1 MRSRVNHGL
10 AIQRMRFR
18 IKAFAVHISV
28 SACVLA
34 LALGALYL
42 GWYQWPG
49 WYVTDLFHVTGILVG
64 VDLTLGPLFTL
75 LIASP
80 KKPRRELARD
90 IGVIA
95 AVQLAALIYGVLT
108 LWGGRPLYYAYS
120 SRELE
125 AVAASELPVTEV
137 QLARRQNPDF
147 APHWYSRPRWV
158 WAPLA
163 ANATERDRLPRP
175 AASEDIEDVSQMP
188 RYYRP
193 LEQAGDVLR
202 ADLKKVDN
210 IVIFSRQEKGIL
222 KERMKRLG
230 LPTDQ
235 ADTLFMIGRNRPVLI
250 VFDRATLRIRALIRP
265 D

>member
-1 MRSRVNHGL
+1 MP
-10 AIQRMRFR
+10 FR
-18 IKAFAVHISV
+18 IKAFAVHLSA

-34 LALGALYL
+34 LTLGALYL

-49 WYVTDLFHVTGILVG
+49 WYVTDLVHVARILVG
-64 VDLTLGPLFTL
+64 IDLTLGPLFTL
-75 LIASP
+75 LIANP

-95 AVQLAALIYGVLT
+95 TVQLVALIYGMVT

-120 SRELE
+120 VRELE
-125 AVAASELPVTEV
+125 AVAASQLPASEV
-137 QLARRQNPDF
+137 KLAGQQNPEL

-158 WAPLA
+158 WARPP
-163 ANATERDRLPRP
+163 ANAAEQDRVTRQG
-175 AASEDIEDVSQMP
+175 ASEDIDDVTQMP

-193 LEQAGDVLR
+193 LEQAGDALR
-202 ADLKKVDN
+202 ADLKKVDD
-210 IVIFSRQEKGIL
+210 IVIFTRQEKGIL
-222 KERMKRLG
+222 KERMQRLG
-230 LPTDQ
+230 LATDQ

-265 D
+265 N